1 VNTQKMIALN
11 GVIFE
16 MLVEISNKTRKKPE
30 KMIEE
35 IILREY
41 HKR

>member
-1 VNTQKMIALN
+1 MIALN

>member
-1 VNTQKMIALN
+1 VKTQKMIALN
-11 GVIFE
+11 AVAFE
-16 MLVEISNKTRKKPE
+16 MLVEISNKNRKKPE